1 MVNAKP
7 LSIEETNRALKRKRI
22 WGAVWKHASKVF
34 IFIMLALVYAPL
46 VYISIYSF
54 TDSRVMGEWG
64 DTGFMA
70 YANLFT
76 ESDGMELLG
85 AARNTALVALISTAI
100 AVLLGTLG
108 AIGIFYS
115 RNKLWK
121 NSLQFM
127 NQIPIVNAEI
137 VTAFSLLVFFVQILN
152 LQTSLLTL
160 IAGHVILALP
170 YVVLSVLPKLEQM
183 DPSLYEAAMDLGA
196 TQTRA
201 LFKVVIPDIM
211 PGILSGIL
219 LSITLS
225 LDDFVVTAF
234 TKPANIVVMGEE
246 EPFQTIS
253 TLIDEKIKRGSVPV
267 EIRPFTAIMFGLIL
281 LVMIGMYV
289 KSILDAKKE
298 RKLLKGEK

>member
-1 MVNAKP
+1 MVNVKP
-7 LSIEETNRALKRKRI
+7 LSVEQTNRALKRKRI
-22 WGAVWKHASKVF
+22 RGAILKHASKVF
-34 IFIMLALVYAPL
+34 IFVMLALVYAPL
-46 VYISIYSF
+46 MYISIYSF
-54 TDSRVMGEWG
+54 TDSKVMGEWG
-64 DTGFMA
+64 NTGFAA
-70 YANLFT
+70 YANLFA
-76 ESDGMELLG
+76 EDEGMELLG
-85 AARNTALVALISTAI
+85 AARNTAIVAVISTVI
-100 AVLLGTLG
+100 AVVLGTLG

-115 RNKLWK
+115 RHKLWK
-121 NSLQFM
+121 NTLQFM

-137 VTAFSLLVFFVQILN
+137 VTAFSLLVFFVQILH
-152 LQTSLLTL
+152 LQTSFLTL

-211 PGILSGIL
+211 PGILSGTL

-225 LDDFVVTAF
+225 LDDFIITAF

-253 TLIDEKIKRGSVPV
+253 TLIDEKIKRSSVPMA
-267 EIRPFTAIMFGLIL
+267 IRPFTAIMFGLIL

-289 KSILDAKKE
+289 KSVLDAKKE

>member
-1 MVNAKP
+1 MVNVKP

-70 YANLFT
+70 YVNLFT

-160 IAGHVILALP
+160 CCARWARR
-170 YVVLSVLPKLEQM
+170 S
-183 DPSLYEAAMDLGA
+183 AR
-196 TQTRA
+196 RA
-201 LFKVVIPDIM
+201 
-211 PGILSGIL
+211 S
-219 LSITLS
+219 
-225 LDDFVVTAF
+225 
-234 TKPANIVVMGEE
+234 
-246 EPFQTIS
+246 
-253 TLIDEKIKRGSVPV
+253 
-267 EIRPFTAIMFGLIL
+267 
-281 LVMIGMYV
+281 
-289 KSILDAKKE
+289 KS
-298 RKLLKGEK
+298 